1 MLEFRISGETAKAS
15 CLADQLERAGYVV
28 RRSKPYRNR
37 DEEGCRIYL
46 ELDEDKVMGWML
58 ANLEKAYLDN
68 PSQGPPF
75 GEGERRARARK
86 PTVLSGTYEV
96 GRNGRKGSF
105 SKYASV
111 VRCRTKLRFARPRT
125 RRNLRFGAC

>member
-46 ELDEDKVMGWML
+46 EMDEEKVMGWML
-58 ANLEKAYLDN
+58 ANLEKASLDD
-68 PSQGPPF
+68 PSEGPPF
-75 GEGERRARARK
+75 GERRKAGSSTETHRLERDRRSRAK
-86 PTVLSGTYEV
+86 WP
-96 GRNGRKGSF
+96 
-105 SKYASV
+105 
-111 VRCRTKLRFARPRT
+111 
-125 RRNLRFGAC
+125 